1 MKHFTLI
8 LIVLSLLSCDKEVVK
23 SSAQITGPDYR
34 KCSCCGGWFIEIDNS
49 TYRFYELPKTNSID
63 LENETFPLEV
73 TVKWKK
79 QENACMSDLIDI
91 EKITKE

>member
-1 MKHFTLI
+1 MKNLTLL

-23 SSAQITGPDYR
+23 NSAQITGPDYR
-34 KCSCCGGWFIEIDNS
+34 MCACCGGWFIEIDDT
-49 TYRFYELPKTNSID
+49 TYRFYELPKSSSID

-79 QENACMSDLIDI
+79 TENACMSDLIDI